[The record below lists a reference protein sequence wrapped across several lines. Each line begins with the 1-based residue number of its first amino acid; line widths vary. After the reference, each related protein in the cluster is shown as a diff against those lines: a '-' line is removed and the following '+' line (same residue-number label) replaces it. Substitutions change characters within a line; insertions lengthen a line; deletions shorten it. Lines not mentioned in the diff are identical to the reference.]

1 VIENVMHL
9 GGATVGAIRDM
20 VTLAVRLE
28 EFTKKYHL
36 GTVESKERKEIT
48 EMLERVEKINGSDA
62 SHIKLKPVRDLSIE
76 SGESEEEIAERMMRL
91 DVRDDDGDDE
101 DWIKLYS
108 TYVKRKDEGNLDET
122 PLQVS

>member
-1 VIENVMHL
+1 MHL

-28 EFTKKYHL
+28 EFTKKYDL
-36 GTVESKERKEIT
+36 GTVESKERKDVT
-48 EMLERVEKINGSDA
+48 DMLERVEKINGSDA
-62 SHIKLKPVRDLSIE
+62 RHIKLKPARDLSIE
-76 SGESEEEIAERMMRL
+76 GGESEEEIAERMMRL
-91 DVRDDDGDDE
+91 DVRDDDGDDK
-101 DWIKLYS
+101 DWIKLYM